1 VRIPC
6 CFTGLAG
13 IKAHFGRVPVWP
25 ASATPTLAHV
35 GPIARNIGDAALL
48 LMAIG
53 GYDARD
59 PFSVS
64 ATMPDLLGA
73 GRAGV
78 ADLRIACSATLGYAR
93 PGAPPSARP
102 PHRG

>member
-48 LMAIG
+48 CG
-53 GYDARD
+53 NDAELQQLETALGK
-59 PFSVS
+59 PMPQS
-64 ATMPDLLGA
+64 A
-73 GRAGV
+73 
-78 ADLRIACSATLGYAR
+78 
-93 PGAPPSARP
+93 
-102 PHRG
+102 HH

>member
-48 LMAIG
+48 LMAIR

-59 PFSVS
+59 PFVGHDAGLARCRPRRCRRS
-64 ATMPDLLGA
+64 AYRL
-73 GRAGV
+73 
-78 ADLRIACSATLGYAR
+78 
-93 PGAPPSARP
+93 
-102 PHRG
+102 